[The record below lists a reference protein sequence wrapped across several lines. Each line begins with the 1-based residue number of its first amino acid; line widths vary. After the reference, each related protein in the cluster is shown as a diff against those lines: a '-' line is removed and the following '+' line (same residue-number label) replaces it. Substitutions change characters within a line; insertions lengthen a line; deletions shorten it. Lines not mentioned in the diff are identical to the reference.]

1 MAVTITRSVWIDD
14 DGTGTT
20 GTVIN
25 QALHTTLY
33 NEIDTALAKVAQ
45 LAGGNT
51 FTGTQTIAAIN
62 SAAVL
67 QVLTA
72 SAERMRITATGELCV
87 GVTANTVGASI
98 VAVAADGGVRHG
110 IAIQNLGAANTINF
124 LYCFNSA
131 GAPCGGIIQAGA
143 TGVSF
148 PTTSDARLKD
158 DGGRAADVTA
168 LRAVV
173 VHDFTWTADGVRD
186 RGVFAQEAHAH
197 YPRAVVAGTD
207 ERTEGGDLA
216 RPWMTDYSKFVPDLI
231 VGWQQHDADLAELR
245 AILAAVKG

>member
-51 FTGTQTIAAIN
+51 FTGNQSVAGTFQVTTS
-62 SAAVL
+62 SASRLLVL
-67 QVLTA
+67 
-72 SAERMRITATGELCV
+72 STGEVVINAATNPAAFNAQLHLSV
-87 GVTANTVGASI
+87 DATHANMLSL
-98 VAVAADGGVRHG
+98 
-110 IAIQNLGAANTINF
+110 QNLGAGVCNF
-124 LYCFNSA
+124 VLFANSA
-131 GAPCGGIIQAGA
+131 GALAGFINQASA
-143 TGVSF
+143 TTVSYN
-148 PTTSDARLKD
+148 TSSDARLKRD
-158 DGGRAADVTA
+158 EGRASDLSA

-173 VHDFTWTADGVRD
+173 VHDFQWNGDGVRA
-186 RGVFAQEAHAH
+186 RGVFAQEA
-197 YPRAVVAGTD
+197 YAVFPSAITKGTD
-207 ERTEGGDLA
+207 ECTDCGALA

-231 VGWQQHDADLAELR
+231 AGWQQHDADLTELR
-245 AILAAVKG
+245 AILAAAKG